1 MRFSYEVLLLLSI
14 PQTFAVT
21 WFVFRL
27 HGVTVKR
34 FFRRTWWFTAT
45 GSVLVNIGFLSLRLE
60 IHLIVS
66 ITLMFV
72 LLHLFYRELRWRTK
86 LLLLATFYVCAF
98 VSDIVALTLLSDL
111 VPYETLRTGP
121 FYYKFLLWPFFGA
134 FAAGAAVMERRR
146 CHPAARLAD
155 YIAEVGDTHVLSFLL
170 LLVFQL
176 IVLSTSFVL
185 PNLLDRPVYSDAL
198 FTIGIVSVIV
208 VTAMAAGL
216 IVSSRRRAILLTQ
229 SVYVEELLRLFASSR
244 GQKQDFAAYVRIM
257 QALLKQGKTK
267 DLLAYM
273 EEIVEGIHI
282 VSEQTAA
289 KAIPELAAV
298 IHAKQ
303 AAAADHRIEFEVR
316 VPALPAQELAVR
328 TIELVGMTRELLEHA
343 YERVILLP
351 YNYRK
356 MTLDIYGD
364 ETHLIIR
371 VGSPPS
377 TKAVL
382 PVKVNE
388 RHIDVVRKQAK
399 RCRGDLSVASRADG
413 GTDYCLRLPLASPV
427 TAP

>member
-27 HGVTVKR
+27 YGVTVKR

-45 GSVLVNIGFLSLRLE
+45 GSVLLNIGFLTLRVE

-66 ITLMFV
+66 IALMFV

-98 VSDIVALTLLSDL
+98 ISDIVALALLSDL

-146 CHPAARLAD
+146 CHPAARLAG
-155 YIAEVGDTHVLSFLL
+155 YIGEVGDTHALSFLL

-198 FTIGIVSVIV
+198 FAIGIVSVLT
-208 VTAMAAGL
+208 VTAMAARL
-216 IVSSRRRAILLTQ
+216 IVCSRRRAIRLAQ
-229 SVYVEELLRLFASSR
+229 SVYVDELLRLFASSR
-244 GQKQDFAAYVRIM
+244 SHKQDFTAYVRTM
-257 QALLKQGKTK
+257 QAMLKQGKTK
-267 DLLAYM
+267 DLAAYM
-273 EEIVEGIHI
+273 EEVVDGIRI

-298 IHAKQ
+298 IYAKQ
-303 AAAADHRIEFEVR
+303 AAAADNRIEFEVR
-316 VPALPAQELAVR
+316 IPALPAQELSVR
-328 TIELVGMTRELLEHA
+328 TIELVGMTRKLLEHA

-351 YNYRK
+351 YNSRK
-356 MTLDIYGD
+356 MTLDIYGE

-377 TKAVL
+377 TKAVV
-382 PVKVNE
+382 PVKVSE
-388 RHIDVVRKQAK
+388 RYVDVVRKQAK
-399 RCRGDLSVASRADG
+399 RCRGDLSVALRADG